1 MKTIVIFLQIYILS
15 VSCSPNL
22 NYNTNSL
29 QSLLVDP
36 NASETG
42 KVGTTSGM
50 MVLYPNDTYSVPD
63 SVYSDTTV
71 AKINGV
77 EVETSKGENGEIVV
91 HIPSGLDNGKITIEL
106 TNSED
111 SLTIDN
117 VFHLNDPSIP
127 LFSGDA
133 SFICS
138 GMQFY
143 NANGVLTTGTK
154 NCSGPADCTTDGEVG
169 CVATS
174 AVPGVLATNLNP
186 ADIRNGQTIG
196 GVTGSF
202 SGAGAL
208 ANCDGSSVHNC
219 TANPSYPAMEQA
231 GAADKIL
238 AGQTLGGETGNVVLP
253 AANKVLS
260 GTSFGVLAG
269 DSGTV
274 ADCSSNGDD
283 DCYLNSA
290 DSFDA
295 ADLTNLS
302 AGNIKSGVTIA
313 GTAGDYPSSSYPLPS
328 ASATSDLDN
337 ATFNA
342 KIKSSSTFEYW
353 TSEGVYQTSAGNDDI
368 IASNIKAGV
377 TVFGTTGTY
386 TDLLFPPVSFSSIA
400 TTTTQ
405 IDHSWSQ

>member
-1 MKTIVIFLQIYILS
+1 
-15 VSCSPNL
+15 
-22 NYNTNSL
+22 
-29 QSLLVDP
+29 
-36 NASETG
+36 
-42 KVGTTSGM
+42 
-50 MVLYPNDTYSVPD
+50 MVLYPNDTYTVQD

-133 SFICS
+133 SFLCS

-174 AVPGVLATNLNP
+174 AVPGALATNLNP

-231 GAADKIL
+231 GAVDKIL

-260 GTSFGVLAG
+260 GTSFGVLGG

-274 ADCSSNGDD
+274 ADCSSNGEDN
-283 DCYLNSA
+283 CYLNSA

-295 ADLTNLS
+295 ADLYES
-302 AGNIKSGVTIA
+302 VCRK
-313 GTAGDYPSSSYPLPS
+313 Y
-328 ASATSDLDN
+328 
-337 ATFNA
+337 
-342 KIKSSSTFEYW
+342 
-353 TSEGVYQTSAGNDDI
+353 
-368 IASNIKAGV
+368 
-377 TVFGTTGTY
+377 
-386 TDLLFPPVSFSSIA
+386 
-400 TTTTQ
+400 
-405 IDHSWSQ
+405 

>member
-1 MKTIVIFLQIYILS
+1 M
-15 VSCSPNL
+15 
-22 NYNTNSL
+22 
-29 QSLLVDP
+29 
-36 NASETG
+36 
-42 KVGTTSGM
+42 
-50 MVLYPNDTYSVPD
+50 
-63 SVYSDTTV
+63 
-71 AKINGV
+71 
-77 EVETSKGENGEIVV
+77 
-91 HIPSGLDNGKITIEL
+91 DNGKITIEL
-106 TNSED
+106 SNSED

-138 GMQFY
+138 SMQFY

-154 NCSGPADCTTDGEVG
+154 NCSGPSDCTTDGEVG
-169 CVATS
+169 CVAT
-174 AVPGVLATNLNP
+174 ATVPGVLATNLNP

-231 GAADKIL
+231 GAVDKIL

-260 GTSFGVLAG
+260 GTNFGVSAG
-269 DSGTV
+269 DSGSV

-283 DCYLNSA
+283 DCYLNSLG
-290 DSFDA
+290 SFDA

-328 ASATSDLDN
+328 ASATSDLNN

-353 TSEGVYQTSAGNDDI
+353 TSEGIYQTSAGNDDI

-377 TVFGTTGTY
+377 TLFGTTGTY

-405 IDHSWSQ
+405 IDHSWSSVSAATSYLLIVNEDSPVTFIPASADAGTYNEGDTFSGERLFI